1 MSMRD
6 VDDPGGRLS
15 IDKIFVAVSEDIAT
29 LRLQGRHAITSDR
42 DCESSATGAGQSSPS
57 SFSLGLS

>member
-1 MSMRD
+1 MPSMSMRD

-42 DCESSATGAGQSSPS
+42 DCESSISNWCDPMV
-57 SFSLGLS
+57 